1 MYLCTRVCLVV
12 FTPRHAQVIPCEV
25 GVHCSSCC
33 LSVFLPVWRVFWSL
47 DSVRKLIPLL
57 KAIVIQV
64 RQRCQRH
71 HEQRLAKSLPLNPKP
86 LNPKPLNPS
95 VSTHLNPQVKMG
107 VVAMPEEQ
115 QKKLEAEVAPLQP

>member
-1 MYLCTRVCLVV
+1 MLS
-12 FTPRHAQVIPCEV
+12 V
-25 GVHCSSCC
+25 G

-47 DSVRKLIPLL
+47 DYVRKLIPLL

-71 HEQRLAKSLPLNPKP
+71 HEQRKAKSLTLNPKP